1 MACWLD
7 EERKKADKPRMLE
20 LLHQLNARIAKLNDG
35 PPAALT
41 HRPWRARAVCP
52 LTPAMG
58 RVPKRRVRYET
69 IVL

>member
-1 MACWLD
+1 MTCWLD

-35 PPAALT
+35 PRRPHASPVAGASHLAAY
-41 HRPWRARAVCP
+41 A
-52 LTPAMG
+52 AME